1 MNKVE
6 IESKIVQETGLD
18 KATVSTVVNNFL
30 NTIEDSLA
38 SGDTVRLVGF
48 GTFQTTD
55 RKERIG
61 VNPSTGEKIT
71 IPASKKPSFRA
82 GKTLKAAVNK

>member
-18 KATVSTVVNNFL
+18 KTYQQEIFL

>member
-6 IESKIVQETGLD
+6 LSQRSYRNRLD

-30 NTIEDSLA
+30 NTIEDALA

-71 IPASKKPSFRA
+71 IPASKNPASSWQ
-82 GKTLKAAVNK
+82 NIESSC